1 MNYLDLLLAS
11 PVWPLLK
18 AAAELGLLVFAATQV
33 LLHHRE
39 HRTRQQAAFGVVYA
53 DFVRL
58 LAKQADWEGAD
69 LVQMAA
75 AGRLYYDDI
84 ASADSGAV
92 ASSLGGLSVGGLAL
106 CSHAYALL
114 SQAVDTARLLAD
126 SKGATVG
133 AMTGQ
138 EVADHCKATLAEVVL
153 TLEDAIAEIPKD
165 VQALR
170 IANPNPKSSAGKGFR
185 GVYVERQ
192 REEQEPTSGFWA
204 TRTGRILSATG
215 RAIQP

>member
-1 MNYLDLLLAS
+1 MGFGGFPWATIWEVVKAIGGIGLFAF
-11 PVWPLLK
+11 
-18 AAAELGLLVFAATQV
+18 AAAQLWLQR
-33 LLHHRE
+33 RE
-39 HRTRQQAAFGVVYA
+39 HLARQRAAFGVVYA

-58 LAKQADWEGAD
+58 LAKQADWAGAD

-84 ASADSGAV
+84 ASADSGTV
-92 ASSLGGLSVGGLAL
+92 ASNLGGLSVGGLAL

-114 SQAVDTARLLAD
+114 SQAVDSARLLA
-126 SKGATVG
+126 SSSGGQVG

-170 IANPNPKSSAGKGFR
+170 IANPNPKSHAGKGFR
-185 GVYVERQ
+185 KVYLERD
-192 REEQEPTSGFWA
+192 REAQEAKSGFWA
-204 TRTGRILSATG
+204 TLG
-215 RAIQP
+215 RAAEPWI